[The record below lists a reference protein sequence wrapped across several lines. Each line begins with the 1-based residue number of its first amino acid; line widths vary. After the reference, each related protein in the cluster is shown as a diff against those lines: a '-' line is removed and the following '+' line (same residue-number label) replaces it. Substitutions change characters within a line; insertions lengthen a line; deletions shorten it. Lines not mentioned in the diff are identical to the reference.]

1 MLYLTP
7 YLMFD
12 GNCEEAINFYK
23 EVLGGEFGYMGR
35 FGEMPEGNVPEEF
48 KQRIMHVDLK
58 LPQGHIF
65 ASDYMP
71 GAPYTNNQVG
81 SAISLSL
88 GFDDIAAMDACFNK
102 LSQGGTVTMPLQ
114 DTFWGDRFG
123 TLTDKFGFSW
133 MFNCPLK
140 KAE

>member
-23 EVLGGEFGYMGR
+23 EVLG
-35 FGEMPEGNVPEEF
+35 
-48 KQRIMHVDLK
+48 
-58 LPQGHIF
+58 
-65 ASDYMP
+65 
-71 GAPYTNNQVG
+71 
-81 SAISLSL
+81 
-88 GFDDIAAMDACFNK
+88 FDDAALMEQCFNK
-102 LSQGGTVTMPLQ
+102 LAAGGTVTMQLQ

-140 KAE
+140 KQE